1 MTFVN
6 FDANYVER
14 LRSGDSETQLH
25 FTKYFGSLLFLKLR
39 HRLRSAQLIE
49 DVQQETLFRVLRI
62 IQNRGIEHP
71 ERLGAFVHAVCGNVL
86 LEQIREDGKLRPMPE
101 DAPEPVDSSVNLDAS
116 IHGEEMREMIEGI
129 LEALPPKDHSLLR
142 MLFLQELPKDEICR
156 LLNVDGD
163 YLRVLLHRAKSRFRT
178 EYLKRAGAA
187 GTARKAS
194 V

>member
-1 MTFVN
+1 VTFVN

-14 LRSGDSETQLH
+14 LRSGDSETELH

-101 DAPEPVDSSVNLDAS
+101 DAPEPADSSVNLDAS

-142 MLFLQELPKDEICR
+142 MLFLQEMPKDEICR

-187 GTARKAS
+187 GAARKAS